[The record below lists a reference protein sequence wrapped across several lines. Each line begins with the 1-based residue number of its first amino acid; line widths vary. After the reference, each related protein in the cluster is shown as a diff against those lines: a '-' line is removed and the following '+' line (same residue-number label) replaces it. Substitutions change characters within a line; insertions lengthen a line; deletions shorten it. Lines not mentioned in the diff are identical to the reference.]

1 MDAVLRSLTLSKLQC
16 LKDEFSNY
24 DDDGLS
30 LEEFVG
36 AMDRWCLPDDACEEH
51 RVDFRYAFFSSA
63 LLPPAAAKAA
73 PLTTVPGRVWV
84 WCVWGVGGLVCGEVW
99 LNAALLDV
107 AYLLLLLVCTHA
119 KRRRRLSPK
128 PTHC

>member
-51 RVDFRYAFFSSA
+51 RVDFRYA
-63 LLPPAAAKAA
+63 LLLFGATAARCCHCGTTHHPAWSC
-73 PLTTVPGRVWV
+73 VGVG
-84 WCVWGVGGLVCGEVW
+84 VWGGRGG
-99 LNAALLDV
+99 
-107 AYLLLLLVCTHA
+107 
-119 KRRRRLSPK
+119 
-128 PTHC
+128 

>member
-84 WCVWGVGGLVCGEVW
+84 WVCGGGGAVSVW
-99 LNAALLDV
+99 RGLA
-107 AYLLLLLVCTHA
+107 
-119 KRRRRLSPK
+119 
-128 PTHC
+128 